1 MKNKLILL
9 GAVLFGI
16 LAGILHYGYLK
27 SRDREVAA
35 EIARLRERAE
45 PIPVI
50 AAAADLPRGSVLRP
64 RDLGVLEVPAS
75 SVRGH
80 HIGIEDRMRIFGRKL
95 LHPVSRLSPVLWSDL
110 EGGRPGDAGLARDI
124 KPRMRAISINVSGAA
139 AVSGMVRPA
148 DRVDVLGTFTF
159 PSPTRPDEMELITM
173 TVLQDV
179 LVLACGQETA
189 KTPGGDRRPGGGYS
203 LVTLEVTPRE
213 AEVLVFAE
221 QVKGRLALSLR
232 NPTDVYFERQ
242 LPRVNVE
249 RIEAELQRLN
259 EFRQTRLLEKRI
271 EEE

>member
-1 MKNKLILL
+1 MKNKLILI
-9 GAVLFGI
+9 GAIFIGV
-16 LAGILHYGYLK
+16 LAGILNYGYLRAK
-27 SRDREVAA
+27 DREVAA

-50 AAAADLPRGSVLRP
+50 AAAADLPQGSVLRP

-80 HIGIEDRMRIFGRKL
+80 HVGVEDRMQIFGRKL
-95 LHPVSRLSPVLWSDL
+95 LHPVGRLAPVLWSDI
-110 EGGRPGDAGLARDI
+110 EGGRPGVAGLAHDI

-159 PSPTRPDEMELITM
+159 PSPSRPEEMELITM

-179 LVLACGQETA
+179 LVLACGRETA
-189 KTPGGDRRPGGGYS
+189 KSLRSESTGGGYN

-232 NPTDVYFERQ
+232 NPADVYFEHQ

-271 EEE
+271 EE